1 MKNDPQIP
9 NLEDPLAA
17 GFLSDTSTWY
27 NRMLKSVLSSI
38 IKVSNHVPQHI
49 GFIMDGNR
57 RYAKQHKLK
66 VKQGHDLGFFS
77 MCSVLEL
84 CYECGVKSATVFAFS
99 IENFKRSQT
108 EVDALMEL
116 AKKRILQ
123 IVQNGDLCA
132 KYGIKVRILGD
143 RSLLDDDVLEEL
155 QKAERITET
164 NCRATLNICF
174 PYTGRYDLYQSMQH
188 IVHASGEGFL
198 DYKKITAETIDN
210 YLCTRDDPPVD
221 LLIRTSGVKRLSDF
235 LVWQV
240 QQKGVVLEFLDC
252 LWPEFSVSDMWF
264 ILLKFAYNKT
274 VKEDNFLPSATQ
286 DNKPLASL
294 PSSTE
299 DTIIA
304 HSDADKKLH

>member
-1 MKNDPQIP
+1 MKDGLEAP

-17 GFLSDTSTWY
+17 GFLSNTSTWY
-27 NRMLKSVLSSI
+27 NRMLKSTLSSI

-99 IENFKRSQT
+99 IENFKRSQS

-116 AKKRILQ
+116 ARKRILQ
-123 IVQNGDLCA
+123 IVQHGELCA
-132 KYGIKVRILGD
+132 KYGVKVRILGD

-155 QKAERITET
+155 QKAEKITES
-164 NCRATLNICF
+164 NSRATLNICF
-174 PYTGRYDLYQSMQH
+174 PYTGRYDLYQSMH
-188 IVHASGEGFL
+188 AIVQASGEGFL
-198 DYKKITAETIDN
+198 DYKNITAKTIDD
-210 YLCTRDDPPVD
+210 YLYTRDDPPVD

-240 QQKGVVLEFLDC
+240 QQRGVVLEFLDC

-264 ILLKFAYNKT
+264 ILLKFTYNKT
-274 VKEDNFLPSATQ
+274 VNGEG
-286 DNKPLASL
+286 SL
-294 PSSTE
+294 PSNTQ
-299 DTIIA
+299 DTKPTL
-304 HSDADKKLH
+304 SQQSS